1 MRLLNRSPFKVANK
15 AVGYRIENKADETTM
30 YLYDEI
36 GYWGVSA
43 QQFVKDLDAVKS
55 KTLHLRI
62 NSPGGSVFDG
72 TSMYNAL
79 RQHPASVIVHIDG
92 LAASIASIIALAGN
106 EIRMSENAFFMIH
119 EPWSM
124 VVGSS
129 EDMRKEAELLDK
141 VRGMIAATYMKK
153 SGKEEKEILE
163 LMADETWMTS
173 EEAVA
178 MGFVDAV
185 DADDVEKNEVVL
197 FDLSVFAKV
206 PEKLQNKNEKGLTAK
221 EIETALRN
229 GGCTQKQAKA
239 IISEG
244 FKPGQRNVA
253 EIVPKIKEEDQ
264 RDVASPV
271 QAKGEDQRDVASP
284 EQVKAGSVDELIIRA
299 TLLLSR
305 TI

>member
-173 EEAVA
+173 EE
-178 MGFVDAV
+178 
-185 DADDVEKNEVVL
+185 DDVEKNEVVL